1 MVGDNY
7 KIIKEIKK
15 EAKENKVPIM
25 EDDGID
31 FLTTFI
37 IKHQIK
43 NVLEIGTAV
52 GYSAIMMALANP
64 KVKITSIERDEKRY
78 LEAVKNIKKLG
89 LENRITLLLR
99 DALTVKWQDT
109 IDLVFIDA
117 AKAQNIKFF
126 ELFSRNLQDGGY
138 IITDNMY
145 FHGLVEKNEKEIE
158 SHNVRGIVRKIKEY
172 INFLKE
178 NEDYETTIM
187 PIGDGIAVS
196 KKR

>member
-52 GYSAIMMALANP
+52 GYSAIMML
-64 KVKITSIERDEKRY
+64 
-78 LEAVKNIKKLG
+78 
-89 LENRITLLLR
+89 
-99 DALTVKWQDT
+99 
-109 IDLVFIDA
+109 
-117 AKAQNIKFF
+117 
-126 ELFSRNLQDGGY
+126 
-138 IITDNMY
+138 
-145 FHGLVEKNEKEIE
+145 
-158 SHNVRGIVRKIKEY
+158 
-172 INFLKE
+172 
-178 NEDYETTIM
+178 
-187 PIGDGIAVS
+187 
-196 KKR
+196 